1 MVMLPS
7 SRERRPER
15 HARSCRSLCSGRG
28 FRPARSGFVPLSD
41 RGCVASRY
49 FAAIRNP
56 GVQKPHCKA
65 ACSRNFA
72 CNGCSLSP
80 VAMPSMVS
88 MRWPVA
94 SAPSTRHE
102 HTNRPSR
109 MTLHAPQSP
118 VPQPSLAPMSPRWS
132 RSTSSSVSSNWHRY
146 STSSPLIVVETAMP
160 DITFLL
166 PAHGR
171 SRQRASPSRLRPA
184 A

>member
-1 MVMLPS
+1 MVSLPS

-28 FRPARSGFVPLSD
+28 FRPDRSEFVPLSD
-41 RGCVASRY
+41 RGCWPADTSPPSG
-49 FAAIRNP
+49 NP
-56 GVQKPHCKA
+56 VCRCRIAGRRVRET
-65 ACSRNFA
+65 SA

-88 MRWPVA
+88 MRRPAA

-102 HTNRPSR
+102 HTNRPST

-132 RSTSSSVSSNWHRY
+132 RSTSSSVSSNWHRN

-166 PAHGR
+166 PAHRR
-171 SRQRASPSRLRPA
+171 SWQRASPSRLRPSC
-184 A
+184 